1 MRPIPHRVRLQLG
14 LKAVGLLV
22 IALSLLA
29 ISLGGVASSWSIPLR
44 ALFASFFFLVSL
56 FPLGVSRFALFDAV
70 LGRAVEVKGAI
81 ALDEQ
86 QRRAGWS
93 LKLPDGHFA
102 EFLFANRGAP
112 LVPGLR
118 YTVVIG
124 VHSRVLVE
132 PPSPE

>member
-1 MRPIPHRVRLQLG
+1 MRPIPPRVRLQLG
-14 LKAVGLLV
+14 LKALGLLL
-22 IALSLLA
+22 IGLSLLG
-29 ISLGGVASSWSIPLR
+29 ISLGGVVSSWSVPLR
-44 ALFASFFFLVSL
+44 AVFSSFFFLVSL

-70 LGRAVEVKGAI
+70 LGRAVEVTGAI
-81 ALDEQ
+81 ALDEK

-112 LVPGLR
+112 LVAGSR

-124 VHSRVLVE
+124 VHSRVLVA
-132 PPSPE
+132 PPSLE